1 MSGSGRK
8 NAVYRPLSRIR
19 PLIHHRFAAVPLPR
33 RGRVKSFPYGR
44 CVAQRIESNIAAGW
58 QLYHKKRCWLGAA
71 ETEEGRN
78 ERKRQEKRSIPTALA
93 HKAPHP
99 PPLRGGPPSPEGKVG
114 GLKERGENA
123 MLLNMERVC
132 KTYGDRTLLDH
143 VTFYMKQ
150 GDRVGV
156 VGVNGCGKSTFLRL
170 AAGREKPDSGAVSYD
185 PNVRL
190 GYLPQ
195 DPPFDPE
202 NTVMEQVEAGLDK
215 TAREVARYEA
225 VEILTRLGIT
235 DTQQKMGSLSGG
247 QRKRVALAACL
258 VHPADLLLL
267 DEPTNHLDA
276 EMIGWLENYL
286 QRFTGGILLV
296 THDRYFLERVADRTL
311 EVSFGRVYLYEG
323 GYSAYLD
330 GRARREE
337 MDGASER
344 KRQSILRRELQWV
357 LQGPCARGT
366 KSRERLERYE
376 ALKAAQPPQ
385 AEQSLEGIQALSSRL
400 GKKTVELKGV
410 GKAFDGR
417 WVLKDFDFLLQRTDR
432 VGIVGGNGAGKST
445 LLNLIAGEIPPDEGT
460 VTVGDTV
467 VLGYFSQHAKELDPN
482 QTALDYV
489 KERGDRIET
498 PEGTLTASR
507 LMDKF
512 LFSGPMQHRLIGKLS
527 GGEKR
532 RLFLLGILAS
542 APNVLLLD
550 EPTNDLDIPTM
561 TVLENYLETFPGAII
576 AVSHDRY
583 FLDRLCTRVFAV
595 EPGGAVRQYV
605 GGYSDYLESLGDRP
619 KQEKKAPKETEKPKA
634 RKLKF
639 SFREQREYESID
651 GDIAALEAQLEEN
664 RKQQDLSGADFE
676 KLQDLM
682 AEQGALEQQL
692 EEKTE
697 RWMYLTE
704 LAEKI
709 ARQA

>member
-1 MSGSGRK
+1 
-8 NAVYRPLSRIR
+8 
-19 PLIHHRFAAVPLPR
+19 
-33 RGRVKSFPYGR
+33 
-44 CVAQRIESNIAAGW
+44 
-58 QLYHKKRCWLGAA
+58 
-71 ETEEGRN
+71 
-78 ERKRQEKRSIPTALA
+78 
-93 HKAPHP
+93 
-99 PPLRGGPPSPEGKVG
+99 
-114 GLKERGENA
+114 
-123 MLLNMERVC
+123 MLLNMEGVR
-132 KTYGDRTLLDH
+132 KTYGDRTLLDD

-170 AAGREKPDSGAVSYD
+170 AAGKEKPDSGSVSYD

-195 DPPFDPE
+195 DPAYGPE
-202 NTVMEQVEAGLDK
+202 NTVMEQVEAGLDP
-215 TAREVARYEA
+215 TAREIARYEA
-225 VEILTRLGIT
+225 VEILTRLGIA
-235 DTQQKMGSLSGG
+235 DVGQKMGALSGG

-258 VHPADLLLL
+258 VHPCDLLLL

-276 EMIGWLENYL
+276 EMIGWLETYL

-296 THDRYFLERVADRTL
+296 THDRYFLERIADRTL
-311 EVSFGRVYLYEG
+311 EVSFGKLYVYEG

-337 MDGASER
+337 MDAASER
-344 KRQSILRRELQWV
+344 KRRSILRRELQWV

-376 ALKAAQPPQ
+376 ALKAAQPPET
-385 AEQSLEGIQALSSRL
+385 EQSLEGIQALSSRL
-400 GKKTVELKGV
+400 GRKTVELKDA
-410 GKAFDGR
+410 GKRFGDR
-417 WVLKDFDFLLQRTDR
+417 WVLRHFDFLLQRTDR

-445 LLNLIAGEIPPDEGT
+445 LLNLIAGSLQPDEGA

-467 VLGYFSQHAKELDPN
+467 KLGYFSQHARELDPN

-512 LFSGPMQHRLIGKLS
+512 LFSGPMQHRLIGRLS
-527 GGEKR
+527 GGERR

-561 TVLENYLETFPGAII
+561 TVLEDYLETFPGAII

-595 EPGGAVRQYV
+595 EPGGTVKQYV
-605 GGYSDYLESLGDRP
+605 GGYSDYLEAAKD
-619 KQEKKAPKETEKPKA
+619 KPKA
-634 RKLKF
+634 EKKQTKEAAEKPRERKLKF
-639 SFREQREYESID
+639 SFKEQREYETID
-651 GDIAALEAQLEEN
+651 DDIAALEAKIEEN
-664 RKQQDLSGADFE
+664 KKDQDLFGADFE
-676 KLQDLM
+676 KLQTLM
-682 AEQGALEQQL
+682 AEASQLEAAL

-709 ARQA
+709 AGQ

>member
-1 MSGSGRK
+1 
-8 NAVYRPLSRIR
+8 
-19 PLIHHRFAAVPLPR
+19 
-33 RGRVKSFPYGR
+33 
-44 CVAQRIESNIAAGW
+44 
-58 QLYHKKRCWLGAA
+58 
-71 ETEEGRN
+71 
-78 ERKRQEKRSIPTALA
+78 
-93 HKAPHP
+93 
-99 PPLRGGPPSPEGKVG
+99 
-114 GLKERGENA
+114 
-123 MLLNMERVC
+123 
-132 KTYGDRTLLDH
+132 
-143 VTFYMKQ
+143 
-150 GDRVGV
+150 
-156 VGVNGCGKSTFLRL
+156 
-170 AAGREKPDSGAVSYD
+170 
-185 PNVRL
+185 
-190 GYLPQ
+190 
-195 DPPFDPE
+195 
-202 NTVMEQVEAGLDK
+202 
-215 TAREVARYEA
+215 
-225 VEILTRLGIT
+225 
-235 DTQQKMGSLSGG
+235 
-247 QRKRVALAACL
+247 
-258 VHPADLLLL
+258 
-267 DEPTNHLDA
+267 
-276 EMIGWLENYL
+276 
-286 QRFTGGILLV
+286 
-296 THDRYFLERVADRTL
+296 
-311 EVSFGRVYLYEG
+311 
-323 GYSAYLD
+323 
-330 GRARREE
+330 

-561 TVLENYLETFPGAII
+561 TVLENYLETFPGAVI

-682 AEQGALEQQL
+682 AEQAALEQQL

>member
-1 MSGSGRK
+1 
-8 NAVYRPLSRIR
+8 
-19 PLIHHRFAAVPLPR
+19 
-33 RGRVKSFPYGR
+33 
-44 CVAQRIESNIAAGW
+44 
-58 QLYHKKRCWLGAA
+58 
-71 ETEEGRN
+71 
-78 ERKRQEKRSIPTALA
+78 
-93 HKAPHP
+93 
-99 PPLRGGPPSPEGKVG
+99 
-114 GLKERGENA
+114 

-132 KTYGDRTLLDH
+132 KTYGDRALLDD
-143 VTFYMKQ
+143 VTFYMKD

-170 AAGREKPDSGAVSYD
+170 AAGKETPESGSVSYD

-202 NTVMEQVEAGLDK
+202 LTVMEQVEAGLDP
-215 TAREVARYEA
+215 TAREIARYEA

-235 DTQQKMGSLSGG
+235 DTEQKMGSLSGG

-286 QRFTGGILLV
+286 QGFTGGILLV
-296 THDRYFLERVADRTL
+296 THDRYFLERVADRTM
-311 EVSFGRVYLYEG
+311 EVSFGKIYLYEG

-330 GRARREE
+330 GKARREE
-337 MDGASER
+337 MDAASER
-344 KRQSILRRELQWV
+344 KRQTTLRRELQWV

-376 ALKAAQPPQ
+376 KLKAAQPPLT
-385 AEQSLEGIQALSSRL
+385 EGSLQPIKAMSSRL
-400 GKKTVELKGV
+400 GKKTVELQHVSKV
-410 GKAFDGR
+410 FDGNY
-417 WVLKDFDFLLQRTDR
+417 VLKDFDFLLQRDDR

-445 LLNLIAGEIPPDEGT
+445 LLNLIAGYLTPDTGT
-460 VTVGDTV
+460 VTLGDTV
-467 VLGYFSQHAKELDPN
+467 KLGYFSQHARELNPN
-482 QTALDYV
+482 MTALDYV
-489 KERGDRIET
+489 KEQGDRIET
-498 PEGTLTASR
+498 PEGMMTASR
-507 LMDKF
+507 LMDTF
-512 LFSGPMQHRLIGKLS
+512 LFSGALQHRLIGQLS

-583 FLDRLCTRVFAV
+583 FLDRLCTRIFAV
-595 EPGGAVRQYV
+595 EPGGQVRQYP
-605 GGYSDYLESLGDRP
+605 GGYTDYLQTLDTPKEKKAKSAPQQPRP
-619 KQEKKAPKETEKPKA
+619 KQK
-634 RKLKF
+634 KLKF
-639 SFREQREYESID
+639 SFKEQREFETID
-651 GDIAALEAQLEEN
+651 ADIAALEGKLAEN
-664 RKQQDLSGADFE
+664 KRCQDRDGADYE
-676 KLQDLM
+676 KLQQLM
-682 AEQGALEQQL
+682 QEQQVLEAAL

-697 RWMYLTE
+697 RWLYLTD
-704 LAEKI
+704 LAERI
-709 ARQA
+709 AADRS

>member
-1 MSGSGRK
+1 
-8 NAVYRPLSRIR
+8 
-19 PLIHHRFAAVPLPR
+19 
-33 RGRVKSFPYGR
+33 
-44 CVAQRIESNIAAGW
+44 
-58 QLYHKKRCWLGAA
+58 
-71 ETEEGRN
+71 
-78 ERKRQEKRSIPTALA
+78 
-93 HKAPHP
+93 
-99 PPLRGGPPSPEGKVG
+99 
-114 GLKERGENA
+114 
-123 MLLNMERVC
+123 MLLNMESVR
-132 KTYGDRTLLDH
+132 KTYGDRTLLDD

-170 AAGREKPDSGAVSYD
+170 AAGKEKPDSGSVSYD

-195 DPPFDPE
+195 DPAYDPE
-202 NTVMEQVEAGLDK
+202 NTVMEQVEAGLDP
-215 TAREVARYEA
+215 TAREIARYEA
-225 VEILTRLGIT
+225 VEILTRLGIA
-235 DTQQKMGSLSGG
+235 DVGQKMGALSGG
-247 QRKRVALAACL
+247 QRKRVALAGCL
-258 VHPADLLLL
+258 VHPCDLLLL

-276 EMIGWLENYL
+276 EMIGWLETYL

-296 THDRYFLERVADRTL
+296 THDRYFLERIADRTL
-311 EVSFGRVYLYEG
+311 EVSFGKLYVYEG

-337 MDGASER
+337 MDAASER
-344 KRQSILRRELQWV
+344 KRRSILRRELQWV

-376 ALKAAQPPQ
+376 ALKAAQPPET
-385 AEQSLEGIQALSSRL
+385 EQSLEGIQALSSRL
-400 GKKTVELKGV
+400 GKKTVELKDA
-410 GKAFDGR
+410 GKCFGDR
-417 WVLKDFDFLLQRTDR
+417 WVLRHFDFLLQRTDR

-445 LLNLIAGEIPPDEGT
+445 LLNLIAGSLQPDEGT

-467 VLGYFSQHAKELDPN
+467 KLGYFSQHARELNPN

-489 KERGDRIET
+489 KEQGDRIET
-498 PEGTLTASR
+498 PEGTLTDSR

-512 LFSGPMQHRLIGKLS
+512 LFSGPMQHRLIGRLS

-561 TVLENYLETFPGAII
+561 TVLEDYLETFPGAII

-583 FLDRLCTRVFAV
+583 FLDRLCVRVFAV
-595 EPGGAVRQYV
+595 EPGGTVKQYV
-605 GGYSDYLESLGDRP
+605 GGYSDYLEAAREKP
-619 KQEKKAPKETEKPKA
+619 RAEKKQPKETAEKPRE

-639 SFREQREYESID
+639 SFKEQREYETID
-651 GDIAALEAQLEEN
+651 ADIAALEAKIEEN
-664 RKQQDLSGADFE
+664 KKDQDRFGADFE
-676 KLQDLM
+676 KLQALM
-682 AEQGALEQQL
+682 AEASQLEAAL

-697 RWMYLTE
+697 CWMYLTE

-709 ARQA
+709 AGQ

>member
-1 MSGSGRK
+1 
-8 NAVYRPLSRIR
+8 
-19 PLIHHRFAAVPLPR
+19 
-33 RGRVKSFPYGR
+33 
-44 CVAQRIESNIAAGW
+44 
-58 QLYHKKRCWLGAA
+58 
-71 ETEEGRN
+71 
-78 ERKRQEKRSIPTALA
+78 
-93 HKAPHP
+93 
-99 PPLRGGPPSPEGKVG
+99 
-114 GLKERGENA
+114 
-123 MLLNMERVC
+123 MLLNMEGVR
-132 KTYGDRTLLDH
+132 KTYGDRTLLDD

-170 AAGREKPDSGAVSYD
+170 AAGKEKPDSGSVSYD

-195 DPPFDPE
+195 DPAYDPE
-202 NTVMEQVEAGLDK
+202 NTVMEQVEAGLDP
-215 TAREVARYEA
+215 TAREIARYEA
-225 VEILTRLGIT
+225 VEILTRLGIA
-235 DTQQKMGSLSGG
+235 DVGQKMGALSGG

-258 VHPADLLLL
+258 VHPCDLLLL

-276 EMIGWLENYL
+276 EMIGWLETYL

-296 THDRYFLERVADRTL
+296 THDRYFLERIADRTL
-311 EVSFGRVYLYEG
+311 EVSFGKLYVYEG

-337 MDGASER
+337 MDAASER
-344 KRQSILRRELQWV
+344 KRRSILRRELQWV

-376 ALKAAQPPQ
+376 ALKAAQPPET
-385 AEQSLEGIQALSSRL
+385 EQSLEGIQALSSRL
-400 GKKTVELKGV
+400 GRKTVELKDA
-410 GKAFDGR
+410 GKRFGDR
-417 WVLKDFDFLLQRTDR
+417 WVLRHFDFLLQRTDR

-445 LLNLIAGEIPPDEGT
+445 LLNLIAGSLQPDEGA

-467 VLGYFSQHAKELDPN
+467 KLGYFSQHARELDPN

-512 LFSGPMQHRLIGKLS
+512 LFSGPMQHRLIGRLS
-527 GGEKR
+527 GGERR

-561 TVLENYLETFPGAII
+561 TVLEDYLETFPGAII

-595 EPGGAVRQYV
+595 EPGGTVKQYV
-605 GGYSDYLESLGDRP
+605 GGYSDYLEAAKD
-619 KQEKKAPKETEKPKA
+619 KPKA
-634 RKLKF
+634 EKKQTKEAAEKPRERKLKF
-639 SFREQREYESID
+639 SFKEQREYETID
-651 GDIAALEAQLEEN
+651 DDIAALEAKIEEN
-664 RKQQDLSGADFE
+664 KKDQDLFGADFE
-676 KLQDLM
+676 KLQTLM
-682 AEQGALEQQL
+682 AEASQLEAAL

-709 ARQA
+709 AGQ

>member
-1 MSGSGRK
+1 
-8 NAVYRPLSRIR
+8 
-19 PLIHHRFAAVPLPR
+19 
-33 RGRVKSFPYGR
+33 
-44 CVAQRIESNIAAGW
+44 
-58 QLYHKKRCWLGAA
+58 
-71 ETEEGRN
+71 
-78 ERKRQEKRSIPTALA
+78 
-93 HKAPHP
+93 
-99 PPLRGGPPSPEGKVG
+99 
-114 GLKERGENA
+114 
-123 MLLNMERVC
+123 MLLNMESVR
-132 KTYGDRTLLDH
+132 KTYGDRTLLDD

-170 AAGREKPDSGAVSYD
+170 AAGKEKPDSGSVSYD

-195 DPPFDPE
+195 DPAYDPE
-202 NTVMEQVEAGLDK
+202 NTVMEQVEAGLDP
-215 TAREVARYEA
+215 TAREIARYEA
-225 VEILTRLGIT
+225 VEILTRLGIA
-235 DTQQKMGSLSGG
+235 DVGQKMGALSGG

-258 VHPADLLLL
+258 VHPCDLLLL

-276 EMIGWLENYL
+276 EMIGWLETYL

-296 THDRYFLERVADRTL
+296 THDRYFLERIADRTL
-311 EVSFGRVYLYEG
+311 EVSFGKLYVYEG

-337 MDGASER
+337 MDAASER
-344 KRQSILRRELQWV
+344 KRRSILRRELQWV

-376 ALKAAQPPQ
+376 ALKAAQPPET
-385 AEQSLEGIQALSSRL
+385 EQSLEGIQALSSRL
-400 GKKTVELKGV
+400 GRKTVELKDA
-410 GKAFDGR
+410 GKRFGDR
-417 WVLKDFDFLLQRTDR
+417 WVLRHFDFLLQRTDR

-445 LLNLIAGEIPPDEGT
+445 LLNLIAGSLQPDEGT

-467 VLGYFSQHAKELDPN
+467 KLGYFSQHARELNPN

-489 KERGDRIET
+489 KEQGDRIET
-498 PEGTLTASR
+498 PEGTLTASK

-512 LFSGPMQHRLIGKLS
+512 LFSGPMQHRLIGRLS

-542 APNVLLLD
+542 SPNVLLLD

-561 TVLENYLETFPGAII
+561 TVLEDYLETFPGAII

-583 FLDRLCTRVFAV
+583 FLDRLCARVFAV
-595 EPGGAVRQYV
+595 EPGGTVKQYV
-605 GGYSDYLESLGDRP
+605 GGYSDYLEAAREQP
-619 KQEKKAPKETEKPKA
+619 RAEKKQPKETAEKPRE

-639 SFREQREYESID
+639 SFKEQREYETID
-651 GDIAALEAQLEEN
+651 ADIAALEAKIEEN
-664 RKQQDLSGADFE
+664 KKDQDRFGADFE
-676 KLQDLM
+676 KLQALM
-682 AEQGALEQQL
+682 AEASQLEAAL

-709 ARQA
+709 AGQ

>member
-1 MSGSGRK
+1 
-8 NAVYRPLSRIR
+8 
-19 PLIHHRFAAVPLPR
+19 
-33 RGRVKSFPYGR
+33 
-44 CVAQRIESNIAAGW
+44 
-58 QLYHKKRCWLGAA
+58 
-71 ETEEGRN
+71 
-78 ERKRQEKRSIPTALA
+78 
-93 HKAPHP
+93 
-99 PPLRGGPPSPEGKVG
+99 
-114 GLKERGENA
+114 
-123 MLLNMERVC
+123 MLLNMEGVR
-132 KTYGDRTLLDH
+132 KTYGDRTLLDD

-170 AAGREKPDSGAVSYD
+170 AAGKEKPDSGSVSYD

-195 DPPFDPE
+195 DPAYDTE
-202 NTVMEQVEAGLDK
+202 NTVMEQVEAGLDP
-215 TAREVARYEA
+215 TAREIARYEA

-235 DTQQKMGSLSGG
+235 DVGQKMGALSGG

-258 VHPADLLLL
+258 VHPCDLLLL

-276 EMIGWLENYL
+276 EMIGWLETYL

-296 THDRYFLERVADRTL
+296 THDRYFLERIADRTL
-311 EVSFGRVYLYEG
+311 EVSFGKLYVYEG

-337 MDGASER
+337 MDAASER
-344 KRQSILRRELQWV
+344 KRRSILRRELQWV

-376 ALKAAQPPQ
+376 ALKAAQPPET
-385 AEQSLEGIQALSSRL
+385 EQSLEGIQALSSRL
-400 GKKTVELKGV
+400 GRKTVELKDA
-410 GKAFDGR
+410 GKRFGDR
-417 WVLKDFDFLLQRTDR
+417 WVLRHFDFLLQRTDR

-445 LLNLIAGEIPPDEGT
+445 LLNLIAGSLQPDEGT
-460 VTVGDTV
+460 VTVGETV
-467 VLGYFSQHAKELDPN
+467 KLGYFSQHARELNPN

-489 KERGDRIET
+489 KEQGDRIET

-512 LFSGPMQHRLIGKLS
+512 LFSGPMQHRLIGRLS

-561 TVLENYLETFPGAII
+561 TVLEDYLETFPGAII

-595 EPGGAVRQYV
+595 EPGGTVKQYV
-605 GGYSDYLESLGDRP
+605 GGYSDYLEAAREKP
-619 KQEKKAPKETEKPKA
+619 RAEKKQTKETAEKPRE

-639 SFREQREYESID
+639 SFKEQREYETID
-651 GDIAALEAQLEEN
+651 ADIAALEAKIEEN
-664 RKQQDLSGADFE
+664 KKDQDRFGADFE
-676 KLQDLM
+676 KLQALM
-682 AEQGALEQQL
+682 AEASQLEAAL

-709 ARQA
+709 AGQ

>member
-1 MSGSGRK
+1 
-8 NAVYRPLSRIR
+8 
-19 PLIHHRFAAVPLPR
+19 
-33 RGRVKSFPYGR
+33 
-44 CVAQRIESNIAAGW
+44 
-58 QLYHKKRCWLGAA
+58 
-71 ETEEGRN
+71 
-78 ERKRQEKRSIPTALA
+78 
-93 HKAPHP
+93 
-99 PPLRGGPPSPEGKVG
+99 
-114 GLKERGENA
+114 
-123 MLLNMERVC
+123 MLLNMESVR
-132 KTYGDRTLLDH
+132 KTYGDRTLLDD

-170 AAGREKPDSGAVSYD
+170 AAGKEKPDSGSVSYD

-195 DPPFDPE
+195 DPAYDPE
-202 NTVMEQVEAGLDK
+202 NTVMEQVEAGLDP
-215 TAREVARYEA
+215 TAREIARYEA
-225 VEILTRLGIT
+225 VEILTRLGIA
-235 DTQQKMGSLSGG
+235 DVGQKMGALSGG

-258 VHPADLLLL
+258 VHPCDLLLL

-276 EMIGWLENYL
+276 EMIGWLETYL

-296 THDRYFLERVADRTL
+296 THDRYFLERIADRTL
-311 EVSFGRVYLYEG
+311 EVSFGKLYVYEG

-337 MDGASER
+337 MDAASER
-344 KRQSILRRELQWV
+344 KRRSILRRELQWV

-376 ALKAAQPPQ
+376 ALKAAQPPET
-385 AEQSLEGIQALSSRL
+385 EQSLEGIQALSSRL
-400 GKKTVELKGV
+400 GKKTVELKDA
-410 GKAFDGR
+410 GKRFGDR
-417 WVLKDFDFLLQRTDR
+417 WVLRHFDFLLQRTDR

-445 LLNLIAGEIPPDEGT
+445 LLNLIAGSLQPDEGT

-467 VLGYFSQHAKELDPN
+467 KLGYFSQHARELNPN

-489 KERGDRIET
+489 KEQGDRIET
-498 PEGTLTASR
+498 PEGTLTASK

-512 LFSGPMQHRLIGKLS
+512 LFSGPMQHRLIGRLS

-561 TVLENYLETFPGAII
+561 TVLEDYLETFPGAII

-583 FLDRLCTRVFAV
+583 FLDRLCARVFAV
-595 EPGGAVRQYV
+595 EPGGTVKQYV
-605 GGYSDYLESLGDRP
+605 GGYSDYLEAAREKP
-619 KQEKKAPKETEKPKA
+619 RAEKKQPKETAEKPRE

-639 SFREQREYESID
+639 SFKEQREYETID
-651 GDIAALEAQLEEN
+651 ADIAALEAKIEEN
-664 RKQQDLSGADFE
+664 KKDQDRFGADFE
-676 KLQDLM
+676 KLQALM
-682 AEQGALEQQL
+682 AEASQLEAAL

-709 ARQA
+709 AGQ

>member
-1 MSGSGRK
+1 
-8 NAVYRPLSRIR
+8 
-19 PLIHHRFAAVPLPR
+19 
-33 RGRVKSFPYGR
+33 
-44 CVAQRIESNIAAGW
+44 
-58 QLYHKKRCWLGAA
+58 
-71 ETEEGRN
+71 
-78 ERKRQEKRSIPTALA
+78 
-93 HKAPHP
+93 
-99 PPLRGGPPSPEGKVG
+99 
-114 GLKERGENA
+114 
-123 MLLNMERVC
+123 MLLNMEGVR
-132 KTYGDRTLLDH
+132 KTYGDRTLLDD

-170 AAGREKPDSGAVSYD
+170 AAGKEKPDSGSVSYD

-195 DPPFDPE
+195 DPAYDPE
-202 NTVMEQVEAGLDK
+202 NTVMEQVEAGLDP
-215 TAREVARYEA
+215 TAREIARYEA
-225 VEILTRLGIT
+225 VEILTRLGIA
-235 DTQQKMGSLSGG
+235 DVGQKMGALSGG
-247 QRKRVALAACL
+247 QQKRVALAACL
-258 VHPADLLLL
+258 VHPCDLLLL

-276 EMIGWLENYL
+276 EMIGWLETYL

-296 THDRYFLERVADRTL
+296 THDRYFLERIADRTL
-311 EVSFGRVYLYEG
+311 EVSFGKLYVYEG

-337 MDGASER
+337 MDAASER
-344 KRQSILRRELQWV
+344 KRRSILRRELQWV

-376 ALKAAQPPQ
+376 ALKAAQPPET
-385 AEQSLEGIQALSSRL
+385 EQSLEGIQALSSHL
-400 GKKTVELKGV
+400 GRKTVELKDA
-410 GKAFDGR
+410 GKRFGDR
-417 WVLKDFDFLLQRTDR
+417 WVLRHFDFLLQRTDR

-445 LLNLIAGEIPPDEGT
+445 LLNLIAGSLQPDEGT

-467 VLGYFSQHAKELDPN
+467 KLGYFSQHARELNPN

-489 KERGDRIET
+489 KEQGDRIET

-507 LMDKF
+507 LMEKF
-512 LFSGPMQHRLIGKLS
+512 LFSGPMQHRLIGRLS

-561 TVLENYLETFPGAII
+561 TVLEDYLETFPGAII

-583 FLDRLCTRVFAV
+583 FLDRLCARVFAV
-595 EPGGAVRQYV
+595 EPGGTVKQYV
-605 GGYSDYLESLGDRP
+605 GGYSDYLEAAREKP
-619 KQEKKAPKETEKPKA
+619 RAEKKQPKETAEKPRE

-639 SFREQREYESID
+639 SFKEQREYETID
-651 GDIAALEAQLEEN
+651 ADIAALEAKIEEN
-664 RKQQDLSGADFE
+664 KKDQDRFGADFE
-676 KLQDLM
+676 KLQALM
-682 AEQGALEQQL
+682 AEASQLEAAL

-709 ARQA
+709 AGQ

>member
-1 MSGSGRK
+1 
-8 NAVYRPLSRIR
+8 
-19 PLIHHRFAAVPLPR
+19 
-33 RGRVKSFPYGR
+33 
-44 CVAQRIESNIAAGW
+44 
-58 QLYHKKRCWLGAA
+58 
-71 ETEEGRN
+71 
-78 ERKRQEKRSIPTALA
+78 
-93 HKAPHP
+93 
-99 PPLRGGPPSPEGKVG
+99 
-114 GLKERGENA
+114 

-132 KTYGDRTLLDH
+132 KTYGDRALLDD
-143 VTFYMKQ
+143 VTFYMKD

-170 AAGREKPDSGAVSYD
+170 AAGKETPESGSVSYD

-202 NTVMEQVEAGLDK
+202 LTVMEQVEAGLDP
-215 TAREVARYEA
+215 TAREIARYEA

-235 DTQQKMGSLSGG
+235 DTEQKMGSLSGG

-286 QRFTGGILLV
+286 QGFTGGILLV
-296 THDRYFLERVADRTL
+296 THDRYFLERVADRTM
-311 EVSFGRVYLYEG
+311 EVSFGKIYLYEG

-330 GRARREE
+330 GKARREE
-337 MDGASER
+337 MDAASER
-344 KRQSILRRELQWV
+344 KRQTTLRRELQWV

-376 ALKAAQPPQ
+376 KLKAAQPPLT
-385 AEQSLEGIQALSSRL
+385 EGSLQPIKAMSSRL
-400 GKKTVELKGV
+400 GKKTVELQHVSKV
-410 GKAFDGR
+410 FDGNY
-417 WVLKDFDFLLQRTDR
+417 VLKDFDFLLQRDDR

-445 LLNLIAGEIPPDEGT
+445 LLNLIAGYLTPDTGT
-460 VTVGDTV
+460 VTLGDTV
-467 VLGYFSQHAKELDPN
+467 KLGYFSQHARELNPN
-482 QTALDYV
+482 MTALDYV
-489 KERGDRIET
+489 KEQGDRIET
-498 PEGTLTASR
+498 PEGMMTASR
-507 LMDKF
+507 LMDTF
-512 LFSGPMQHRLIGKLS
+512 LFSGALQHRLIGKLS

-583 FLDRLCTRVFAV
+583 FLDRLCTRIFAV
-595 EPGGAVRQYV
+595 EPGGQVRQYP
-605 GGYSDYLESLGDRP
+605 GGYTDYLQTLDTPKEKKAKSAPQQPRP
-619 KQEKKAPKETEKPKA
+619 KQK
-634 RKLKF
+634 KLKF
-639 SFREQREYESID
+639 SFKEQREFETID
-651 GDIAALEAQLEEN
+651 ADIAALEGKLAEN
-664 RKQQDLSGADFE
+664 KRCQDRDGADYE
-676 KLQDLM
+676 KLQQLM
-682 AEQGALEQQL
+682 QEQQVLEAAL

-697 RWMYLTE
+697 RWLYLTD
-704 LAEKI
+704 LAERI
-709 ARQA
+709 AADRS